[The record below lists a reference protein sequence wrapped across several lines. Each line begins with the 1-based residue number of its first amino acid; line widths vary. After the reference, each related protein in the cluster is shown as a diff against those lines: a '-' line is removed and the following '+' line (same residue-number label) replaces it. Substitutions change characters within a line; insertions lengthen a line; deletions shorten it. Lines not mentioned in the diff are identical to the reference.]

1 MHVARCPRV
10 AIAIAA
16 FLLSLLSTPSFS
28 QEGRPGLGHDPRRGV
43 HDAAE
48 EVGRRDDRRR
58 SEELRPDER
67 RQQEERRPEGQRRVD
82 EKRPDE
88 SRVTDVDEAARKID
102 LTKRYNDEK
111 LDADALA
118 AKIKADEIGAERT
131 APDEDRTK
139 TLRDTIDHVTAHA
152 YEEHWREYGNISR
165 DEFRQIAK
173 EHLENPDDK
182 TNLYNNHATAYWSE
196 KYKSVLI
203 VNHDSPEKS
212 TMFKPDDGQSYYE
225 LLKKKYGSN

>member
-1 MHVARCPRV
+1 MQVARCPRV

-16 FLLSLLSTPSFS
+16 FLLSLLSIPSFS

-67 RQQEERRPEGQRRVD
+67 RQQEERRPEEQRRAD
-82 EKRPDE
+82 EKRSDE
-88 SRVTDVDEAARKID
+88 PRVTDVDEAARKID

-118 AKIKADEIGAERT
+118 AKIKADEIRTERT
-131 APDEDRTK
+131 TPDDDRTK

-152 YEEHWREYGNISR
+152 YEDHWREYGNISR

-182 TNLYNNHATAYWSE
+182 TNLYNNHATAYWSD

-203 VNHDSPEKS
+203 VNHESLDKS
-212 TMFKPDDGQSYYE
+212 TMFKPKNGRDYYQS
-225 LLKKKYGSN
+225 LKEDHGSN